1 MVPISFLPCSPSNP
15 HFTSCVSLS
24 PLAYF
29 CLSLFMALSICLCV
43 VVSLSLEL
51 FSPLHHPI
59 LLYLGDKS
67 AVSGFSEPRLHAA
80 STGSSAGPDL
90 IMQSP
95 IASPRSPRLDGLA
108 GELAR
113 FLLVPARQT
122 WTGCRRQVLLS
133 GTCPCT
139 ISPSQVRPRW
149 LSLAGMWLRVGSK
162 CGKPQCQTC
171 TQAGTHRHT
180 EHTPDTDSHQT
191 HR

>member
-1 MVPISFLPCSPSNP
+1 MVPVSSLPCSPSNP

-24 PLAYF
+24 PLACF

-43 VVSLSLEL
+43 LVSLSLEI
-51 FSPLHHPI
+51 FSPLHHPV
-59 LLYLGDKS
+59 LLSLGDKS

-113 FLLVPARQT
+113 FLPVPPRQT
-122 WTGCRRQVLLS
+122 WTGCRRRSPLGDLPLHHLSIPGEAPLAQFGGDVAASRVQVWEAS
-133 GTCPCT
+133 VPNMHPG
-139 ISPSQVRPRW
+139 RH
-149 LSLAGMWLRVGSK
+149 
-162 CGKPQCQTC
+162 
-171 TQAGTHRHT
+171 TQAY
-180 EHTPDTDSHQT
+180 
-191 HR
+191 